1 MTDDI
6 TEFEYPDIKRTDFI
20 DDSLPK
26 ILARDDAAKNTFR
39 RKDTFP
45 AVTADDL
52 GMKVWKAGD
61 GIYQLTSVD
70 PEPYWKRLTNDK
82 REPTYN
88 DWVIENY
95 QPISSVLTS
104 MSRLGTVSNAIPYFN
119 GPSDIQATTITPLT
133 RQILAG
139 SDPDT
144 IRNLLGLGTA
154 ATLNTPISGNNIE
167 AGSISKDK
175 IDEDF
180 ARNLGWTTGDVK
192 LTYKTVADD
201 GWVMMHDGSIGNASS
216 GATERANADCYDL
229 FMLLWNYEACTLQ
242 TFAGVD
248 TGKTT
253 AIADWSA
260 NKRLVLPRTMGR
272 ALAGV
277 SDGTAS
283 GISSRPI
290 GSSVGKESY
299 STSYTDNVTRL
310 SDGTIIQWGWS
321 SADKFVTFK
330 VPYSDTSYSVTQA
343 ISEGGHTYD
352 PYVTGKKTTGF
363 THGGRPGF
371 WIAIGK

>member
-1 MTDDI
+1 MATTDDI

-154 ATLNTPISGNNIE
+154 ATLNTPISGSDIE
-167 AGSISKDK
+167 VGSISKDK

-242 TFAGVD
+242 TFAGVA

-272 ALAGV
+272 ALAGAGQGEGLTGRAPGSYTGEETHLLTEDELASHIHTLYV
-277 SDGTAS
+277 NSDGYPT
-283 GISSRPI
+283 GGGDTG
-290 GSSVGKESY
+290 GSYHYLRDVNKRDTKSKTNPVGGNQPHNIMQP
-299 STSYTDNVTRL
+299 TVFLNVMIKL
-310 SDGTIIQWGWS
+310 
-321 SADKFVTFK
+321 
-330 VPYSDTSYSVTQA
+330 
-343 ISEGGHTYD
+343 
-352 PYVTGKKTTGF
+352 
-363 THGGRPGF
+363 
-371 WIAIGK
+371 